1 MKKIITLIFLL
12 IFTSQCGFKV
22 IKQSE
27 LQDFY
32 ISEIETIGDRKI
44 NFDLKNKLSFM
55 KKVGNKKR
63 LKLNIITTKTNS
75 IKEKNS
81 SNQITKYLMSIN
93 LKVTV
98 LEDSNII
105 KTFIFDQQT
114 DYKVGNQ
121 YSQTIN
127 NGNTAI
133 KNLTNIL
140 ASRIVKELSL
150 LKINDL

>member
-1 MKKIITLIFLL
+1 MKKIITLTFLL
-12 IFTSQCGFKV
+12 LLTSQCGFKV

-27 LQDFY
+27 LLDFY
-32 ISEIETIGDRKI
+32 ISEIETKGDRKI

-55 KKVGNKKR
+55 KQAGNKKS
-63 LKLNIITTKTNS
+63 LKLNIVTTKTNS

-93 LKVTV
+93 LKVIV
-98 LEDSNII
+98 LENNNII
-105 KTFIFDQQT
+105 KTFIFDEQT
-114 DYKVGNQ
+114 DYKVSNQ

>member
-1 MKKIITLIFLL
+1 
-12 IFTSQCGFKV
+12 
-22 IKQSE
+22 
-27 LQDFY
+27 
-32 ISEIETIGDRKI
+32 
-44 NFDLKNKLSFM
+44 M
-55 KKVGNKKR
+55 KKVRNKKR
-63 LKLNIITTKTNS
+63 LRLNIITTKTNS

-150 LKINDL
+150 LKINKNINVIIFFISFL

>member
-81 SNQITKYLMSIN
+81 SNHSLESIERIIELEIKDEMISMSGAEPIQ
-93 LKVTV
+93 LF
-98 LEDSNII
+98 SNS
-105 KTFIFDQQT
+105 D
-114 DYKVGNQ
+114 
-121 YSQTIN
+121 
-127 NGNTAI
+127 
-133 KNLTNIL
+133 
-140 ASRIVKELSL
+140 ASRNWEGIVRYGKDSFLIVTDKYPRMILGLVE
-150 LKINDL
+150 NN

>member
-1 MKKIITLIFLL
+1 MKKIITLTFLL
-12 IFTSQCGFKV
+12 LLTSQCGFKV

-27 LQDFY
+27 LLDFY
-32 ISEIETIGDRKI
+32 ISEIETKGDRKI

-55 KKVGNKKR
+55 KKAGNKKS
-63 LKLNIITTKTNS
+63 LKLNIVTTKTNS

-93 LKVTV
+93 LKVIV
-98 LEDSNII
+98 LENNNII
-105 KTFIFDQQT
+105 KTFIFDEQT
-114 DYKVGNQ
+114 DYKVSNQ